1 MAENPSLPIRHR
13 GGSMNLGFH
22 GLTWRVKGFSSLF
35 KGHVAMAYLKELIKK
50 TSPGKECYGIRI
62 CMLEDFT
69 RTEYLMKKSYMGSN
83 FSYGMSSL
91 IK

>member
-50 TSPGKECYGIRI
+50 TSPGKEC
-62 CMLEDFT
+62 
-69 RTEYLMKKSYMGSN
+69 
-83 FSYGMSSL
+83 
-91 IK
+91 